1 MNRAGNDQIVGT
13 DRSSPSVEHFEVLIM
28 GAGVSGI
35 GSAHHL
41 AKQCPDQT
49 FVVLEAQANFGG
61 TWLTHRFPG
70 IRSDSDLFTYGFAF
84 KPWTGPTIAS
94 AAEIRAYLGEVI
106 DEANLAP
113 HIRYGH
119 KVTSARW
126 SSDANLW
133 TVLAT
138 RFDTGETVRFTANF
152 LWMCQGYYR
161 HSEGYTPHWS
171 GMETFKGRIVH
182 PQTWPDDLNMKGQKV
197 VVIGSGSTAVTLI
210 PAIADDGAQVTM
222 LQRSPAYFVTEVDSE
237 PFANELRALD
247 IDKGWLHEIM
257 RRKIIRDE
265 ADFTKRTFTE
275 PDVVKKE
282 LIDNLRQH
290 LDPDYDVET
299 HFTPSY
305 RPWRQRICL
314 VPDGDLFR
322 TIREGKTTVVTDHI
336 DHFTETGIHLKSGKT
351 IEADIIVT
359 STGFAMSLFGDIAVT
374 VNGVPFDFTKAVT
387 YRGMMLTGLPNLAW
401 VYAYFRSAWTP
412 RVDLVADFVCRLIR
426 HMQKTGAKRVTPT
439 LRPEDADMPLLPW
452 LDEED
457 INAGYLVRG
466 RHLMPKRGDKPEW
479 QHSDDLL
486 ADQKTFPSL
495 DLGEAALVYE

>member
-1 MNRAGNDQIVGT
+1 MNSTLNDPPAGDARAT
-13 DRSSPSVEHFEVLIM
+13 HAAEHFGVLII
-28 GAGVSGI
+28 GAGVSGL
-35 GSAHHL
+35 GSAYHL
-41 AKQCPDQT
+41 ATQCVDQT
-49 FVVLEAQANFGG
+49 FVVLEAQPDYGG

-94 AAEIRAYLGEVI
+94 AIEIRAYLGEVI
-106 DEANLAP
+106 EDGGLAP

-119 KVTSARW
+119 QITSAQW
-126 SSDANLW
+126 SSETNRW
-133 TVLAT
+133 TVQAT
-138 RFDTGETVRFTANF
+138 RTDSGETVRFTANL

-161 HSEGYTPHWS
+161 HSAGYTPQWD
-171 GMETFKGRIVH
+171 GMETFKGRIAH
-182 PQTWPDDLNMKGQKV
+182 PQTWPDDLSLTGKKV

-210 PAIADDGAQVTM
+210 PAIAAEGAQVTM

-237 PFANELRALD
+237 PFANALRALD
-247 IDKGWLHEIM
+247 IDKTWLHEIM

-265 ADFTKRTFTE
+265 AEFTERTFAE
-275 PDVVKKE
+275 PEVVKKE

-290 LDPDYDVET
+290 LAPDFDVET

-314 VPDGDLFR
+314 VPDGDMFR
-322 TIREGKTTVVTDHI
+322 TIREGKATVVTDHI
-336 DHFTETGIHLKSGKT
+336 DRFTETGICLKSGKT
-351 IEADIIVT
+351 LEADVIVT
-359 STGFAMSLFGDIAVT
+359 STGFEMSLFGDLEVT
-374 VNGVPFDFTKAVT
+374 VDGKPFDFTEAVT
-387 YRGMMLTGLPNLAW
+387 YRGMMFAGLPNLVW

-412 RVDLVADFVCRLIR
+412 RVDLVAGFVCRLIH
-426 HMQKTGAKRVTPT
+426 HMKAKGAKRVTPT

-457 INAGYLVRG
+457 INSGYLLRG

-479 QHSDDLL
+479 QHSDDLM
-486 ADQKTFPSL
+486 ADQQTFPTL
-495 DLGEAALVYE
+495 DLEEGTLVYE